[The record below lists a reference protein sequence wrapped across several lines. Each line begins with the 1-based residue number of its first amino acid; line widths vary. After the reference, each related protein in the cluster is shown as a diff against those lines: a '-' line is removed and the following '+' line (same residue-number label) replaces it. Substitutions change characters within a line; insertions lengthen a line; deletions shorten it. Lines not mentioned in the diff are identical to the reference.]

1 MTGVNMKSL
10 RKYLQEQSIDYNLQN
25 IQSIV
30 KQNTASAK
38 SLLNSLSKEEL
49 NDFIEQINKTENY
62 KQFLDSKKDRD
73 LAVATYIVKEKD
85 PDFAEKIGLSIENP
99 ETFNKTIK
107 DDIISPTRKRANEQ
121 EINSPKVKSNT
132 GEEADTEAEED
143 DEKGSKTKED
153 GADDE
158 KGSKTK
164 EDDADVREPE
174 AEENDDD
181 DEKGSKTKEERKA
194 RIEKGVKRD
203 VEKGAESS
211 KNYNYKKTIDKLKET
226 QEEAL
231 SKLGDL
237 EKNAENKKDVNKQ
250 KSVVQSKVDKLIKRV
265 QKAEEGLITNPELKA
280 KQALT
285 ELETVTKN
293 AVLKAQRAQLSGKV
307 GRTAKKIEGIA
318 GRAKRGVKGA
328 SEKIKGS
335 ATYKQTKE
343 VGRVA
348 GKKIKDVQQQVQSN
362 ARANFIAKQLNYGDA
377 RKWITATDNKTKE
390 EIYQKALK
398 KSRDTRQKK
407 SAVAGSRSKGNTVKM
422 AGQQQKKS
430 SIPNQKKTQRAQQ
443 RAIDAMNQRK
453 RDEIMPKIDSP
464 TASGSPIKKTS

>member
-49 NDFIEQINKTENY
+49 NDFIEQINKPENY

-132 GEEADTEAEED
+132 GEEADTEAEE
-143 DEKGSKTKED
+143 
-153 GADDE
+153 
-158 KGSKTK
+158 
-164 EDDADVREPE
+164 
-174 AEENDDD
+174 D

>member
-1 MTGVNMKSL
+1 MKSL

-153 GADDE
+153 GA
-158 KGSKTK
+158 
-164 EDDADVREPE
+164 
-174 AEENDDD
+174 D

>member
-132 GEEADTEAEED
+132 GEEADTEAEE
-143 DEKGSKTKED
+143 
-153 GADDE
+153 
-158 KGSKTK
+158 
-164 EDDADVREPE
+164 
-174 AEENDDD
+174 D

>member
-1 MTGVNMKSL
+1 MKSL

-132 GEEADTEAEED
+132 GEEADTEAEE
-143 DEKGSKTKED
+143 
-153 GADDE
+153 
-158 KGSKTK
+158 
-164 EDDADVREPE
+164 
-174 AEENDDD
+174 D